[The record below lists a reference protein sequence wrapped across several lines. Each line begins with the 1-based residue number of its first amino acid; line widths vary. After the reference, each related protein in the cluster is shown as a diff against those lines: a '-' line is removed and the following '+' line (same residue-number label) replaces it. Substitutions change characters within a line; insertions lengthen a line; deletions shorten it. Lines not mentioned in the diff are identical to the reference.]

1 MKYGFLII
9 TFLIATNFARSQ
21 SCDKLIENIELSFQ
35 SNIDPKKDIQ
45 VFNSRCAKSSSYY
58 KGKLQLFRLK
68 QYRTNGQFEKGLV
81 YGESILKQIDDKELN
96 AEILLETA
104 IINYL
109 LGDYAKTIPI
119 CYKILNTGIKNKK
132 TKSKTFSML
141 ANAHLDL
148 ENDDYAEK
156 YFRLSYEIAR
166 EINDSSMISLSLN
179 GLGLI
184 DHSEGTKQSMKSAI
198 NLFNESISFTPKGR
212 LTFLLGTKNNLAA
225 AYYELE
231 DNTSAKRIFKQCVDL
246 AEQVRDTATMMISL
260 NNLGAIALVEKDL
273 ELAKNYLYQ
282 SYNIHQQHSPG
293 KPARSALLLSL
304 SDLHY
309 ALGDYKQSRDYYEQY
324 STSSLELLNSE
335 RNQGMIEMQ
344 EKYDALNKKKEI
356 KDLKLSSLI
365 ISEVLT
371 QAIQWT
377 CAIVFLLLFRKLDR
391 SYRLIAI
398 ISFIQTPIV
407 IVNTYILSLSLNN
420 SIIKHISTHIEFL
433 LLGACFYLFFTDR
446 RFKKGLLILGGFYAA
461 FSVIDT
467 IYLEPLTVIPS
478 NIILF
483 GSMICLLCALGLLYQ
498 IFLEGKMLYID
509 QHPYFWLSCSVLIFF
524 GCTIFISLFNNFIVY
539 NLPLWIYNFFFSV
552 NLFFFFVSKVLLL
565 YGAYLLADKHHE
577 FKPLHQPSAIQ
588 IAK

>member
-9 TFLIATNFARSQ
+9 TFLIATNFGRSQ

-45 VFNSRCAKSSSYY
+45 VFNSLCAKSSSYH

-68 QYRTNGQFEKGLV
+68 QYRTNGQFEKGLD
-81 YGESILKQIDDKELN
+81 YGESILKQVGDEELN

-104 IINYL
+104 TIHYI
-109 LGDYAKTIPI
+109 LGDYDKTIPV
-119 CYKILNTGIKNKK
+119 CYTILNTGIKNKK

-141 ANAHLDL
+141 ANAHWKM
-148 ENDDYAEK
+148 ENNEYAEK
-156 YFRLSYEIAR
+156 YFRLSFESAR

-184 DHSEGTKQSMKSAI
+184 DYSEGTRQSMKSAVD
-198 NLFNESISFTPKGR
+198 LFNEAISFTPKGK
-212 LTFLLGTKNNLAA
+212 LTFLLSANNNLAA
-225 AYYELE
+225 VYYQLK
-231 DNTSAKRIFKQCVDL
+231 DYTRAKRIFKQCVDL
-246 AEQVRDTATMMISL
+246 AEQVRDTASVIRSL
-260 NNLGAIALVEKDL
+260 NNLGTIALIQKDL
-273 ELAKNYLYQ
+273 EPAKNYLYQ
-282 SYNIHQQHSPG
+282 SFKIHQQHSPG
-293 KPARSALLLSL
+293 EPAPSALLLSL

-309 ALGDYKQSRDYYEQY
+309 ALGDYKQSRDYYEKY
-324 STSSLELLNSE
+324 STSSLELLNAE
-335 RNQGMIEMQ
+335 RNQAMIEMQ

-356 KDLKLSSLI
+356 KDLKLSALI
-365 ISEVLT
+365 MSEVLT

-391 SYRLIAI
+391 PYRLMAI

-407 IVNTYILSLSLNN
+407 MVNTYMLSLSLNN
-420 SIIKHISTHIEFL
+420 SMIKHISTHIEFL

-478 NIILF
+478 NIIVL

-577 FKPLHQPSAIQ
+577 YKPLRQPRAIQ